1 MPTSSPPSPQEGTT
15 TTDSPPRVQED
26 TTAINPPAS
35 ATPPP
40 VDRAARFAALKSRA
54 TAAARSNLAE
64 AKAEASR
71 SSVDPNLL
79 ASLSRKSAIA
89 SLSRKSA
96 IASHNLL
103 KADTEDSGG
112 SGAFERK
119 RAWDYT
125 IEESEKWDER
135 VERKRA
141 ARENNMFQDF
151 RAEAGK
157 IYERQVRELEKAELK
172 DGGKNR
178 EEYERQKA
186 ELVEQA
192 ARSGGLEI
200 VETEKGELVAID
212 RDGTFYATVDNTRF
226 VESKPKREN
235 VDRLVKDLQKAEE
248 VRLKKRKERGRGD
261 EEGDVTYINDKNKQ
275 FNLRLAR
282 AYDKYTK
289 DVRESFER
297 GTAI

>member
-1 MPTSSPPSPQEGTT
+1 MSTSSPPSPQEDVPTT
-15 TTDSPPRVQED
+15 KPQPPTQED
-26 TTAINPPAS
+26 NTTPGAS
-35 ATPPP
+35 ASSTPPP
-40 VDRAARFAALKSRA
+40 TDRAARFAALKARA
-54 TAAARSNLAE
+54 TASARSNLAE

-79 ASLSRKSAIA
+79 ASLARKSAV
-89 SLSRKSA
+89 
-96 IASHNLL
+96 ASHNLL
-103 KADTEDSGG
+103 KADTEASGG

-135 VERKRA
+135 MERKRA
-141 ARENNMFQDF
+141 ARENNVFQDYS
-151 RAEAGK
+151 AEAGK
-157 IYERQVRELEKAELK
+157 IYERQIRELEKAEGK

-178 EEYERQKA
+178 EDYERQKA

-200 VETEKGELVAID
+200 VETEKGELVAVD
-212 RDGTFYATVDNTRF
+212 RDGTFYATVDNTGF
-226 VESKPKREN
+226 VDSKPKREN

-248 VRLKKRKERGRGD
+248 VRLRKRRERGRGD

>member
-1 MPTSSPPSPQEGTT
+1 
-15 TTDSPPRVQED
+15 VQED

-79 ASLSRKSAIA
+79 A

>member
-1 MPTSSPPSPQEGTT
+1 MPTSSPSPPQEGTA
-15 TTDSPPRVQED
+15 TTDSPPPAQED
-26 TTAINPPAS
+26 TTAIDPPAS

-79 ASLSRKSAIA
+79 ASLSRKSAV
-89 SLSRKSA
+89 
-96 IASHNLL
+96 ASHNLL
-103 KADTEDSGG
+103 KADTEASGG

-141 ARENNMFQDF
+141 ARENNVFQDF

-186 ELVEQA
+186 DLVQQA

-212 RDGTFYATVDNTRF
+212 RDGTFYATVDNTGF

>member
-1 MPTSSPPSPQEGTT
+1 MPASSPPSPQDGTT
-15 TTDSPPRVQED
+15 TTDSPPPAQEG
-26 TTAINPPAS
+26 TTAIDPPAS

-89 SLSRKSA
+89 S
-96 IASHNLL
+96 HNLL
-103 KADTEDSGG
+103 KADTEASGG

-141 ARENNMFQDF
+141 ARENNVFQDF

-157 IYERQVRELEKAELK
+157 IYDRQVRELEKAEVK

-200 VETEKGELVAID
+200 VETEKGELVGID
-212 RDGTFYATVDNTRF
+212 RDGTFYATVDNTGF

-248 VRLKKRKERGRGD
+248 VRLKKRKDRGRGD

>member
-1 MPTSSPPSPQEGTT
+1 MSASPPPSSRAETS
-15 TTDSPPRVQED
+15 TTDSPAPVHED
-26 TTAINPPAS
+26 NTSSTTSPAT
-35 ATPPP
+35 ATPTPN
-40 VDRAARFAALKSRA
+40 DRAARFAALKSRA
-54 TAAARSNLAE
+54 TASARSNLAE
-64 AKAEASR
+64 AKAEAAR

-79 ASLSRKSAIA
+79 T

-103 KADTEDSGG
+103 KADTEASGG
-112 SGAFERK
+112 SGTFERK

-125 IEESEKWDER
+125 VEESEKWDER
-135 VERKRA
+135 VERKKA
-141 ARENNMFQDF
+141 ARDNNAFQDYG
-151 RAEAGK
+151 AEAGK
-157 IYERQVRELEKAELK
+157 IYERQMRDLEKADGK
-172 DGGKNR
+172 DGGKQR
-178 EEYERQKA
+178 EEYEQQKA

-200 VETEKGELVAID
+200 VETEKGELVAVD
-212 RDGTFYATVDNTRF
+212 RDGTFYATLDNTGF
-226 VESKPKREN
+226 VDSKPKREN

-248 VRLKKRKERGRGD
+248 VRLRKRRERGRGD